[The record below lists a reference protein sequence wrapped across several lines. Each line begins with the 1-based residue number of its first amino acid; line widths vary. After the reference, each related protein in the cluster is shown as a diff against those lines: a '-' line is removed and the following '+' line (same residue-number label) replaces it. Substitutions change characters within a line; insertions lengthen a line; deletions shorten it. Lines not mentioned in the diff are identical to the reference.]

1 MQSTAGRVVVG
12 VIAVAIV
19 VGLFIVLSGD
29 DDGDSGTSTATT
41 GKSDDESAITG
52 KPAKKPKPKPEET
65 ATEIQ
70 VESGQPVGGVE
81 KLTYTVD
88 EPVRITVSSPDTTEH
103 VHVHGYDVIADLA
116 PGKPAKIDFDAG
128 IEGVFEVELEGSA
141 TQIAELTVEP

>member
-12 VIAVAIV
+12 VIAIAVV
-19 VGLFIVLSGD
+19 VGLFVVLRAGE
-29 DDGDSGTSTATT
+29 DGEPGGSTA
-41 GKSDDESAITG
+41 GSESSDEESAITG
-52 KPAKKPKPKPEET
+52 KPAKKPKPRPEET

-70 VESGQPVGGVE
+70 VEGGQPVGGAE
-81 KLTYTVD
+81 RLTYMVG

-103 VHVHGYDVIADLA
+103 VHVHGYDVIVDLA
-116 PGKPAKIDFDAG
+116 PGKPAKIEFSAD